1 MARINEF
8 TDLGLIAE
16 IMEVNGS
23 LTKKRYGGDYPLVFC
38 ISGHL
43 GRPRKDMVALI
54 EQAGG
59 EYCSTPKYKV
69 DYLITNNDWTKN
81 STGKVSAKVLKAQ
94 KNSVK
99 IIGEQQFYDMLMPS
113 EDAATS

>member
-8 TDLGLIAE
+8 TNLGLIAE
-16 IMEVNGS
+16 ILEVEGS
-23 LTKKRYGGDYPLVFC
+23 LTKERYGRDYPLRFC
-38 ISGHL
+38 ITGHL

-54 EQAGG
+54 KQAGG
-59 EYCSTPKYKV
+59 EYYSTPKYLV

-94 KNSVK
+94 RNGVK
-99 IIGEQQFYDMLMPS
+99 VIGEQEFYDMLMPPTDD
-113 EDAATS
+113 DA